1 MRDFLKKISK
11 KMIVAIGVFAIAV
24 SSFIVTNNS
33 YTAKADEFDYS
44 DVLDDLRRDST
55 FSVAKYPADNS
66 KNTLQLISI
75 SESVFKELFLYV
87 YCPGVNTEEIR
98 AKTLTCYF
106 TLDQSDELCFYSL
119 LFVNA
124 QSTLFKYKV
133 QDFTVSDAKQR
144 YYNIKDIRVD
154 NSKIYDVG
162 RIWTF
167 RTVNDNV
174 TCAVNTGTTYDTG
187 LLGLKK
193 PETVDVDSGNNTSPN
208 SAKNIKVVFAVLGI
222 LALVGGIT
230 YAVMYFVKGT
240 KVKIKMP
247 KIFKK
252 LKFSFSKKKK

>member
-1 MRDFLKKISK
+1 MRTFLKKISK
-11 KMIVAIGVFAIAV
+11 KIVVAIGVLAIAV
-24 SSFIVTNNS
+24 SSFIGTNNS
-33 YTAKADEFDYS
+33 YIAKADEFDYS

-66 KNTLQLISI
+66 KSTLQLISL

-98 AKTLTCYF
+98 AKTLMCYF
-106 TLDQSDELCFYSL
+106 TLDQSDELCAYSL

-193 PETVDVDSGNNTSPN
+193 PETADTESGNKT
-208 SAKNIKVVFAVLGI
+208 SAKNIKVVFAVFGI

-230 YAVMYFVKGT
+230 YLIMYFAKGN

>member
-1 MRDFLKKISK
+1 MRTFLKKISRK
-11 KMIVAIGVFAIAV
+11 IVVAIGILAIAV
-24 SSFIVTNNS
+24 SAFIGTNNS
-33 YTAKADEFDYS
+33 YKAKADEFDYS

-66 KNTLQLISI
+66 KSTLQLISL

-98 AKTLTCYF
+98 AKTLMCYF
-106 TLDQSDELCFYSL
+106 TLDKSDELCSYSL

-133 QDFTVSDAKQR
+133 QNFTVSDAKQR

-154 NSKIYDVG
+154 NSKIYNVG

-193 PETVDVDSGNNTSPN
+193 PETVDTESGNKTSAT
-208 SAKNIKVVFAVLGI
+208 STKNIKVVFAVLGI
-222 LALVGGIT
+222 LALVGGVT
-230 YAVMYFVKGT
+230 YLIMYFAKGN
-240 KVKIKMP
+240 KIKIKMP
-247 KIFKK
+247 KIFRK
-252 LKFSFSKKKK
+252 LKFSSSKKKK